1 MNLRLCP
8 ACLTREARL
17 VAADCPVCDGEGV
30 LNLGAQAVKEFGA
43 AVTSLAISA
52 ALESVARAVDAP
64 GVPNGDQRAAVAD
77 TMNLLSR
84 SGISGPGPAPR
95 ASSSTPGSLA
105 AAAIG
110 RRVEPL
116 DVQLPEAPAYRYGP
130 GEQPG
135 KRGLPIL
142 SADGHPSHLARV
154 CDPADPLD
162 TPTHEHA
169 AQIRK
174 TEHQA
179 RALAAALDQ
188 RK

>member
-1 MNLRLCP
+1 MNRLCP

-17 VAADCPVCDGEGV
+17 VAADCPVCDGAGV
-30 LNLGAQAVKEFGA
+30 VALGVQAVQEFGA
-43 AVTSLAISA
+43 AVTALAISA
-52 ALESVARAVDAP
+52 ALEAVARAVDAP

-77 TMNLLSR
+77 TMNLLAR
-84 SGISGPGPAPR
+84 SGISGPGPAPN
-95 ASSSTPGSLA
+95 ASARTPGSLA

-116 DVQLPEAPAYRYGP
+116 DVRLPEAPAYRYGA

-135 KRGLPIL
+135 KRGLPVL

-162 TPTHEHA
+162 MPTHEHA
-169 AQIRK
+169 ANVRK

-179 RALAAALDQ
+179 RALAAALDE
-188 RK
+188 RE